1 MYFKNLR
8 AACFAAIISVALV
21 ISAGNL
27 VFGAVEIGS
36 LKVVAEQVVTPFV
49 SVGEICVPAGAI
61 LQNSEVEPAVAN
73 NIAVRVDGD
82 FAYGDLENLAAGI
95 GDMGS
100 VRLGP
105 VEPGGVYYFDRGW
118 RFEKGEEKELE
129 VSIFVKSGVG
139 HNFSV
144 SAVDIVAT
152 GETYGLQV
160 PVYGLPIGGSVII
173 IGEPEP
179 PEFSGFCGYVTD
191 TTGKPLEAT
200 ILAINEPLKQRTKT
214 ISDDNGYYEIT
225 GLVSAMHW
233 LFCYKQYYYIDV
245 AREFLPA
252 GKMVRV
258 DFVLLEK
265 PQPPQPP
272 EPPQG
277 E

>member
-8 AACFAAIISVALV
+8 ATCFVAIISVALI

-118 RFEKGEEKELE
+118 RFEKGEEKKLE

-191 TTGKPLEAT
+191 TAGNPLKAT
-200 ILAINEPLKQRTKT
+200 IIAIHETGAKN
-214 ISDDNGYYEIT
+214 IVVSDEKGYYEIT